1 MVVVKEIKPFTGF
14 TFQGPR
20 RCGLSGGKAAACS
33 PTQIGYAALRFLRR
47 SADKI
52 GLRCTGIPASE
63 LDRTQ
68 KTRVR
73 FRIHLNG
80 FIAQPAAIET
90 AGYGVNSSH
99 GLSILSYCVIIAR
112 LCKKEWCEQ
121 RGQQRA
127 ENRGSLCSA
136 TFTNRPDATQ
146 GHFARTFCAWSPA
159 GGEGT
164 L

>member
-52 GLRCTGIPASE
+52 GLRCTSVPASG

-68 KTRVR
+68 KTQVR

-90 AGYGVNSSH
+90 AGYGGELISWPVNPA
-99 GLSILSYCVIIAR
+99 ILCY
-112 LCKKEWCEQ
+112 
-121 RGQQRA
+121 
-127 ENRGSLCSA
+127 NR
-136 TFTNRPDATQ
+136 TIMQKRMV
-146 GHFARTFCAWSPA
+146 
-159 GGEGT
+159 
-164 L
+164 